1 MPRTPLL
8 ITFVV
13 AIAAALSVG
22 AYRLSQDD
30 DPITASLAVS
40 EAMSSDTAGY
50 ARAKDVRAFRFPED
64 HGPHPDYKTEWWYYT
79 GNLNAENG
87 RHFGY
92 ELTIF
97 RIALAPPDTFDA
109 PRTSDWAADQL
120 YMAHF
125 GLTDVEAGAHYS
137 FERFSRGAAGLA
149 GAQAE
154 PFRVWLE
161 DWQAEATTSDV
172 QNASAVMPPMRVRAA
187 EDGVAI
193 DLVLTPLKPH
203 VLQGDEG
210 LDPKGPGEGNAS
222 YYYSFTRL
230 GTEGTVQADGETYAV
245 EGLSWMDR
253 EWSTSA
259 LGEDQVGWDW
269 FALQLDDG
277 RELMYYQLRE
287 TGGRPSPFSDGVLV
301 SEGGEGR
308 KLSQAD
314 VRLEVTDHWT
324 SPRSGARYP
333 NGWRLRVPTESL
345 ALTITPYLP
354 DQEMETS
361 VRYWEGAVRVEGTSG
376 GRPVGGSG
384 YVEMTGYG
392 DNAAQPTS

>member
-1 MPRTPLL
+1 MSRTPLL
-8 ITFVV
+8 ILAVL
-13 AIAAALSVG
+13 ALLAALSAG
-22 AYRLSQDD
+22 AYQFSREDD
-30 DPITASLAVS
+30 AITASLAVS
-40 EAMSSDTAGY
+40 DAMSADTAGY
-50 ARAKDVRAFRFPED
+50 ARATDVPAFRFPED

-79 GNLNAENG
+79 GNLDTDGG

-97 RIALAPPDTFDA
+97 RIALAPPDTFNRV
-109 PRTSDWAADQL
+109 RTSDWATDQL

-125 GLTDVEAGAHYS
+125 GLTDVESGAFYN

-161 DWQAEATTSDV
+161 DWQTEAATSNV
-172 QNASAVMPPMRVRAA
+172 PNASEIMPPMRVRAA
-187 EDGVAI
+187 QDGVGV
-193 DLVLTPLKPH
+193 DLVLTPRKPH
-203 VLQGDEG
+203 VLQGDRG

-230 GTEGTVQADGETYAV
+230 ATSGTVRVESETYSV

-259 LGEDQVGWDW
+259 LGENQTGWDW

-277 RELMYYQLRE
+277 RDLMYYQLRE
-287 TGGRPSPFSDGVLV
+287 TGGRPSRFSDGVLV
-301 SEGGEGR
+301 SAAGDTR

-314 VRLEVTDHWT
+314 VEVEVLDYWT
-324 SPRSGARYP
+324 SPKSGARYP
-333 NGWRLRVPTESL
+333 SGWRLRVPSESL
-345 ALTITPYLP
+345 VMTITPYLP

-361 VRYWEGAVRVEGTSG
+361 VRYWEGTVRIEGAAG
-376 GRPVGGSG
+376 GKNISGSG
-384 YVEMTGYG
+384 YIEMTGYG
-392 DNAAQPTS
+392 DNEAQPTS

>member
-1 MPRTPLL
+1 MSRTPLL
-8 ITFVV
+8 IALLVV
-13 AIAAALSVG
+13 LAAALSVG
-22 AYRLSQDD
+22 AYRLNRQDD
-30 DPITASLAVS
+30 AITASLAVS
-40 EAMSSDTAGY
+40 EAMSADTAGY
-50 ARAKDVRAFRFPED
+50 ARALEARAFRFPDD

-79 GNLNAENG
+79 GNLKTEAG

-97 RIALAPPDTFDA
+97 RIALAPPDTFNA
-109 PRTSDWAADQL
+109 PRTSDWATDQL

-125 GLTDVEAGAHYS
+125 GLTDVEAGQFYA

-172 QNASAVMPPMRVRAA
+172 PNASAVMPPMRVRAA
-187 EDGVAI
+187 QEGVAI

-203 VLQGDEG
+203 VLQGDRG
-210 LDPKGPGEGNAS
+210 LDPRGPGKGNAS

-230 GTEGTVQADGETYAV
+230 GTEGTVRVAGEAYPV
-245 EGLSWMDR
+245 EGLSWIDR

-259 LGEDQVGWDW
+259 LGEEQTGWDW

-287 TGGRPSPFSDGVLV
+287 RGGRPSPFSDGVLV
-301 SEGGEGR
+301 LPDGDKR
-308 KLSQAD
+308 KLSRAD
-314 VRLEVTDHWT
+314 VEIEVLDYWT
-324 SPRSGARYP
+324 SPESGARYP
-333 NGWRLRVPTESL
+333 NGWRLRVPSESL

-354 DQEMETS
+354 DQEMDAS
-361 VRYWEGAVRVEGTSG
+361 VRYWEGAVRIEGTSN
-376 GRPVGGSG
+376 GREVGGSG